1 MRRIPSLVKEEN
13 SMFYLFTTR
22 KESLQDEKITCSI
35 NAVSLSAALLGPG
48 KATVSTIVKDWT
60 DSFFEK
66 SDDTNALMNSE
77 STLHRI
83 GNTIGH
89 STKIPEAQVVYVD
102 ERDSVRSKRSQLEKV
117 TATDIFNFM

>member
-89 STKIPEAQVVYVD
+89 STKNPISPNCLCRCEGFCRI
-102 ERDSVRSKRSQLEKV
+102 E
-117 TATDIFNFM
+117 TFATGKSYCH